1 MDHPEIYTE
10 DETSFFGWNE
20 KLEKFTYLYKKK
32 YFFNILSCRMENVI
46 IKFLIYAYL
55 FCGLMVSDCF
65 GVVSKKGN
73 LNSFVYDN
81 LELN

>member
-1 MDHPEIYTE
+1 MLERRDGPSGNLHRRWNL
-10 DETSFFGWNE
+10 FFGWNG
-20 KLEKFTYLYKKK
+20 KLEKFTYLYKKI
-32 YFFNILSCRMENVI
+32 YI
-46 IKFLIYAYL
+46 IYVYL